1 MTAPKLLRQARFYL
15 FLDRLMGLT
24 RLPLRLSI
32 WLLGAVYVLFCMV
45 SWGIILWVL
54 GERHIGILKILIMLS
69 SVMVWVLALTSIYSI
84 WG

>member
-15 FLDRLMGLT
+15 FLDRLMDLA
-24 RLPLRLSI
+24 RLPLRLLI
-32 WLLGAVYVLFCMV
+32 WILSAVYVLFCMV
-45 SWGIILWVL
+45 SWGMILWVL